1 MIKLF
6 DKNSQR
12 IPILMWVSKLEDLEQ
27 TTLDQARNLS
37 VLPIA
42 FDHIALMPDAHQG
55 YGMPIGG
62 VMAVKDAVIPYA
74 VGLDI
79 GCGMHSVKTNIS
91 AREFAKDKLH
101 FAMSRIVKAVPQGF
115 NWHKKPQKGDVLDAM
130 PDEVGIFQVE
140 RQNIKKQLGT
150 LGGGN
155 HFIEFQRDTDDKLW
169 IMIHSGSRNI
179 GKKVAE
185 HFHKRAVKRCRAE
198 NIELPTSELSFFHSD
213 SFDGEE
219 YLKAMNWCLD
229 FAKASRTQMMDTV
242 LDIIQESPLTR
253 LDIHH
258 NYAALEEHYG
268 EKVIIHRKGATCANA
283 GLPGIIPGSMG
294 SNSYITVGKGN
305 AESFNSSAHGA
316 GRRMGRNAARRS
328 IKVEKVLREMD
339 EMGILISA
347 SNKKELPEESPEAY
361 KDIDAV
367 MAQQS
372 DLVEIR
378 TVLKPIGV
386 IKG

>member
-1 MIKLF
+1 MIELF

-12 IPILMWVSKLEDLEQ
+12 IPILLWVSKLEDLEQ

-79 GCGMHSVKTNIS
+79 GCGMHSVQTNVKAS
-91 AREFAKDKLH
+91 EFAKAKLH
-101 FAMSRIVKAVPQGF
+101 FAMSRIVKAIPQGF
-115 NWHKKPQKGDVLDAM
+115 NWHKKPQKGDVLDAI
-130 PDEVGIFQVE
+130 PEEVGILRTE
-140 RQNIKKQLGT
+140 RQNIKHQLGT

-155 HFIEFQRDTDDKLW
+155 HFIEFQKDADDKLW

-185 HFHKRAVKRCRAE
+185 HFHKRAVKKCRDSGV
-198 NIELPTSELSFFHSD
+198 ELPTSELSYFLMD
-213 SFDGEE
+213 SHDGEE
-219 YLKAMNWCLD
+219 YMKAMNWCLK
-229 FAKASRTQMMDTV
+229 FAKASRRRMMETV
-242 LDIIQESPLTR
+242 LDILGESPVKSI
-253 LDIHH
+253 DIHH
-258 NYAALEEHYG
+258 NYASLEEHYD
-268 EKVIIHRKGATCANA
+268 EIVLVHRKGATCAEK
-283 GLPGIIPGSMG
+283 GLDGIIPGSMG

-305 AESFNSSAHGA
+305 TESFNSSAHGA

-328 IKVEKVLREMD
+328 INVTKVLREMD
-339 EMGILISA
+339 EKGILISA
-347 SNKKELPEESPEAY
+347 AKKRDIAEESPEAY
-361 KDIDAV
+361 KDIDVV

-372 DLVEIR
+372 DLVAIR

>member
-1 MIKLF
+1 MIELF

-12 IPILMWVSKLEDLEQ
+12 IPILMWVSDVNDLEPE
-27 TTLDQARNLS
+27 TLNQARNLS

-79 GCGMHSVKTNIS
+79 GCGMHSVQTNVKAS
-91 AREFAKDKLH
+91 EFAKVKLH
-101 FAMSRIVKAVPQGF
+101 FAMSRIVKAIPQGF
-115 NWHKKPQKGDVLDAM
+115 NWHKKPQKGEVLDEI
-130 PDEVGIFQVE
+130 PEDVGILREE
-140 RQNIKKQLGT
+140 RQNIKHQLGT

-155 HFIEFQRDTDDKLW
+155 HFIEFQKDKQDKLW

-185 HFHKRAVKRCRAE
+185 HFHKRAVKRCKAE
-198 NIELPTSELSFFHSD
+198 NIELPTSELSFFPAD

-219 YLKAMNWCLD
+219 YLTAMKWCLK
-229 FAKASRTQMMDTV
+229 FAKASRARMMDTV
-242 LDIIQESPLTR
+242 LDILQETPVKR

-258 NYAALEEHYG
+258 NYASWEKHYG
-268 EKVIIHRKGATCANA
+268 EKVLIHRKGATCAEA
-283 GLPGIIPGSMG
+283 GRDGIIPGSMG
-294 SNSYITVGKGN
+294 SNSYITVGKGKP
-305 AESFNSSAHGA
+305 ESFNSSAHGA
-316 GRRMGRNAARRS
+316 GRRMGRNAARRA

-339 EMGILISA
+339 EMGILVSA

-361 KDIDAV
+361 KDIDEV